1 MKSGRKSRFSYFS
14 ANFFSL
20 NEAED
25 FIQQKLAQRIKDDS
39 FRVLKTASN
48 LIDFCSNDYLGFA
61 RSGKLKSMVQEE
73 LKKYPN
79 YLNGSGGS
87 RLLSGNTAF
96 TEELEQH
103 VANFHQAEAG
113 LIFNSGYDANLGLFA
128 SLPQKGDTIITD
140 ELIHA
145 CIIDGSRLSFANRFS
160 FKHNDL
166 EDLEKKL
173 KNAKGVCYV
182 AVESVY
188 SMDGDEAPLK
198 EMLFLTTKYQAQLI
212 VDEAHATGVFGSGLV
227 QKLNLENQVFA
238 RTVTFGKA
246 LGSHGA
252 IVLGSKSLRNYLINF
267 ARSFIYTT
275 APSFYQLLTVK
286 MAYQLLKDSQEEQK
300 KLTSLIQLLKKEL
313 QKKHSYLPI
322 ESNSAIQSILISG
335 NSNAKQMSDHLQ
347 KNGFDVRAIL
357 SPTVPVGMER
367 LRICVHAYN
376 SAEEITKL
384 ANELSAI
391 SHQL

>member
-1 MKSGRKSRFSYFS
+1 M
-14 ANFFSL
+14 
-20 NEAED
+20 NEAEN
-25 FIQQKLAQRIKDDS
+25 FIRQKLEQRKLDDN
-39 FRVLKTASN
+39 FRVLKTASV

-61 RSGKLKSMVQEE
+61 RSEQLKALVEAEIS
-73 LKKYPN
+73 KYPG

-96 TEELEQH
+96 TEDLEQQI
-103 VANFHQAEAG
+103 ARFHQAEAG

-128 SLPQKGDTIITD
+128 SLPQRGDTIITD

-145 CIIDGSRLSFANRFS
+145 CIIDGARLSLANRFS

-166 EDLEKKL
+166 DDLEKKL
-173 KNAKGVCYV
+173 KNAKGICYV

-188 SMDGDEAPLK
+188 SMDGDEAPLR
-198 EMLFLTTKYQAQLI
+198 EIIQLTQKLNANLI

-227 QKLNLENQVFA
+227 QNLNLQDQVFA

-252 IVLGSKSLRNYLINF
+252 IVLGSENLRNYLINF

-275 APSFYQLLTVK
+275 APSFHQLVTTK
-286 MAYQLLKDSQEEQK
+286 MAYQLLGSSDSAQK
-300 KLTSLIQLLKKEL
+300 QLHQLIQLFKKEL
-313 QKKHSYLPI
+313 QKQYAIRLLP
-322 ESNSAIQSILISG
+322 SNSAIQSIMISG
-335 NSNAKQMSDHLQ
+335 NANAKKLAAYLQ
-347 KNGFDVRAIL
+347 NNGFDVRAIL

-367 LRICVHAYN
+367 LRICIHSYN
-376 SAEEITKL
+376 SEAEIIQL
-384 ANELSAI
+384 GFAISNQLSAI
-391 SHQL
+391 SHEP

>member
-1 MKSGRKSRFSYFS
+1 M
-14 ANFFSL
+14 
-20 NEAED
+20 NEAEN
-25 FIQQKLAQRIKDDS
+25 FIRQKLEQRKLDDN
-39 FRVLKTASN
+39 FRVLKTASV

-61 RSGKLKSMVQEE
+61 RSEQLKALVEAEIS
-73 LKKYPN
+73 KYPG

-96 TEELEQH
+96 TEDLEQQI
-103 VANFHQAEAG
+103 ARFHQAEAG

-128 SLPQKGDTIITD
+128 SLPQRGDTIITD

-145 CIIDGSRLSFANRFS
+145 CIIDGARLSLANRFS

-166 EDLEKKL
+166 DDLEKKL
-173 KNAKGVCYV
+173 KNAKGICYV

-188 SMDGDEAPLK
+188 SMDGDEAPLR
-198 EMLFLTTKYQAQLI
+198 EIIWLTQKHNANLI

-227 QKLNLENQVFA
+227 QNLNLQDQVFA

-252 IVLGSKSLRNYLINF
+252 IVLGSENLRNYLINF

-275 APSFYQLLTVK
+275 APSFHQLVTTK
-286 MAYQLLKDSQEEQK
+286 MAYQLLGSSDSAQK
-300 KLTSLIQLLKKEL
+300 QLHQLIQLFKKEL
-313 QKKHSYLPI
+313 QKQYGNRLLP
-322 ESNSAIQSILISG
+322 SNSAIQSILISG
-335 NSNAKQMSDHLQ
+335 NVNAKKLAAYLQ
-347 KNGFDVRAIL
+347 NNGFDVRAIL

-367 LRICVHAYN
+367 LRICIHSYN
-376 SAEEITKL
+376 SEAEIIQL
-384 ANELSAI
+384 GFAISNQLSAI
-391 SHQL
+391 SHQH

>member
-1 MKSGRKSRFSYFS
+1 M
-14 ANFFSL
+14 
-20 NEAED
+20 NEAEN
-25 FIQQKLAQRIKDDS
+25 FIRQKLEQRKLDDN
-39 FRVLKTASN
+39 FRVLKTASV

-61 RSGKLKSMVQEE
+61 RSEQLKALVEAEIS
-73 LKKYPN
+73 KYPG

-96 TEELEQH
+96 TEDLEQQI
-103 VANFHQAEAG
+103 ARFHQAEAG

-128 SLPQKGDTIITD
+128 SLPQRGDTIITD

-145 CIIDGSRLSFANRFS
+145 CIIDGARLSLANRFS

-166 EDLEKKL
+166 DDLEKKL
-173 KNAKGVCYV
+173 KNAKGICYV

-188 SMDGDEAPLK
+188 SMDGDEAPLR
-198 EMLFLTTKYQAQLI
+198 EIIWLTQKHNANLI

-227 QKLNLENQVFA
+227 QNLNLQDQVFA

-252 IVLGSKSLRNYLINF
+252 IVLGSENLRNYLINF

-275 APSFYQLLTVK
+275 APSFHQLVTTK
-286 MAYQLLKDSQEEQK
+286 MAYQLLGSSDSAQK
-300 KLTSLIQLLKKEL
+300 QLHQLIQLFKKEL
-313 QKKHSYLPI
+313 QKQYAIRLLP
-322 ESNSAIQSILISG
+322 SNSAIQSILISG
-335 NSNAKQMSDHLQ
+335 NANAKKLAAYLQ
-347 KNGFDVRAIL
+347 NNGFDIRAIL

-367 LRICVHAYN
+367 LRICIHSYN
-376 SAEEITKL
+376 SEAEIIQL
-384 ANELSAI
+384 GFAI
-391 SHQL
+391 SNQLSPISHEP